1 MRSGACLRDR
11 TRTLLVMGMMTLA
24 APALAGPALAGS
36 ASAGSASTGSG
47 ETLGPY
53 ARSAA
58 EYDYSARGLRLY
70 HQYTPAGNVRA
81 RETFERGLK
90 DFPDSVWLKNGLTWT
105 YIRDLS
111 NLRSKDPAGDID
123 RAYRLATEAS
133 VANAAVGN
141 AAWPNH
147 WALVP
152 LSLYHDHDA
161 ARAIAEAK
169 IVDRMMPDDARARAD
184 LAYWV
189 ALAGDL
195 PLATEWAEWA
205 VRQEPDGPKW
215 MAANLGVIDWLAGRY
230 PEALPKLLPAKKV
243 HPDFVAITYVA
254 LGQPEAARAT
264 VAEWRKAD
272 PSVTVAK
279 MAVFTPM
286 APAVLQKYLDGLR
299 KAGLPE
305 S

>member
-1 MRSGACLRDR
+1 MTPGTRLRDS
-11 TRTLLVMGMMTLA
+11 TRVLLVVGVMGLT
-24 APALAGPALAGS
+24 APAVPAFAGS
-36 ASAGSASTGSG
+36 A
-47 ETLGPY
+47 EDLGPY

-58 EYDYSARGLRLY
+58 EYDYSARALRFY
-70 HQYTPAGNVRA
+70 HQYTPAANTRA
-81 RETFERGLK
+81 REIYARGLQ
-90 DFPDSVWLKNGLTWT
+90 DFPDSVWLKNGLAWT
-105 YIRDLS
+105 YIQDLAY
-111 NLRSKDPAGDID
+111 LRSKDPAGDID

-133 VANAAVGN
+133 VANEAVGS
-141 AAWPNH
+141 ASWPNH
-147 WALVP
+147 WALVS
-152 LSLYHDHDA
+152 LSLFHDHDA

-169 IVDRMMPDDARARAD
+169 TVDRLMPDDARARSN

-205 VRQEPDGPKW
+205 VRQEPGGPKW
-215 MAANLGVIDWLAGRY
+215 MGGNLGSVYWLAGRY
-230 PEALPKLLPAKKV
+230 QEALAKLLPAKEDF
-243 HPDFVAITYVA
+243 PDFLAITYVA
-254 LGQPEAARAT
+254 LGQTDAARAT

-279 MAVFTPM
+279 MTVFTPM